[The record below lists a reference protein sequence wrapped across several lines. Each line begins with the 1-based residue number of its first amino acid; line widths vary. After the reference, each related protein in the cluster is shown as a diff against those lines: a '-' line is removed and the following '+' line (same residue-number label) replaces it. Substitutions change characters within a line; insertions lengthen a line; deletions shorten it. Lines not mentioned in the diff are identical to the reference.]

1 MLVNSFT
8 RYPDP
13 GRNGKAPLRILD
25 VRHLL
30 VIALLAVCGAASA
43 RGQAWHTEL
52 GIRGGWVRLKQAGT
66 GRPDQI
72 DLIDLPGGDYLG
84 QVQAQSALFL
94 IVPLSGPVALEPSL
108 SLQQNTPSLIV
119 GTMIL
124 SGLRADVALPAG
136 WFLGAGGLLR
146 YRDGTGV
153 AMQPGVQLAVGWR
166 TTVLGPISIRAEG
179 QFNGFKKTS
188 QTFAYDAYAFEL
200 GLSTRLDSPAP
211 ARPRPHPDWEPMIG
225 IAGGYARAHLVG
237 GGDLAVFSA
246 PGIGTGSLAGVFAAS
261 PAPFFILVPIRG
273 PLAFEVGLD
282 AHRAQSSPGPTT
294 VFSGQIAPRLDL
306 ALGRHWYAAVGGR
319 AHFLAGSGE
328 PVVAV
333 PGVGIA
339 GGYRMDVTPDVA
351 FRIELSYALDHGR
364 TDFGIVPAN
373 TLGLT
378 MGLMVAPQ
386 R

>member
-1 MLVNSFT
+1 M
-8 RYPDP
+8 R
-13 GRNGKAPLRILD
+13 PL
-25 VRHLL
+25 LL
-30 VIALLAVCGAASA
+30 IALLASAAA
-43 RGQAWHTEL
+43 PVPGQSWHTEL
-52 GIRGGWVRLKQAGT
+52 GIRGGWVRLKHAGT

-84 QVQAQSALFL
+84 QVQAQSALFMTL
-94 IVPLSGPVALEPSL
+94 PLSGLVALEPSL

-119 GTMIL
+119 GTTML
-124 SGLRADVALPAG
+124 AGLRADVALPAG

-153 AMQPGVQLAVGWR
+153 AMQPGVQVAVGWR
-166 TTVLGPISIRAEG
+166 TEVLGPISVRAEA

-200 GLSTRLDSPAP
+200 GLSTRLDTPTPAH
-211 ARPRPHPDWEPMIG
+211 PRSHPDWEPMIG

-246 PGIGTGSLAGVFAAS
+246 PSLGTGSLAGVFAGG
-261 PAPFFILVPIRG
+261 PAPFFFLVPIRG

-294 VFSGQIAPRLDL
+294 VFSGQVAPRLDL
-306 ALGRHWYAAVGGR
+306 ALGPHWYLALGGR

-333 PGVGIA
+333 PGVGLA
-339 GGYRMDVTPDVA
+339 AGYRLDVTPDVA
-351 FRIELSYALDHGR
+351 LRTELSYALDHGR

-378 MGLMVAPQ
+378 IGLMVAPQ